1 MDSDTTR
8 CRTPEGR
15 GMPSLAAQPRQRAS
29 RCLPRSSRGRAG
41 GPSPPAPPSAAR
53 LPAIRADH
61 VRQPS
66 RSSMTRGMLHP
77 SAARSTSPQ
86 VGKSSSF
93 TYANPRVIHWGRG
106 SVAHLEPELARLKAD
121 SVALVTTRSVL
132 PAVEALPIKA
142 MATVVIAQHAPMSQI
157 DAAVD
162 ECAGARGIVSFGG
175 GSAID
180 AAKIISVRLADG
192 GSPPPHVAIPTTLSV
207 AELAA
212 GAGYTNE
219 AGDKAGMRDP
229 RLMVESVIYD
239 ADLTLATP
247 MQLWLSTGIRA
258 LDHAVEGFLAPGEHP
273 FNDVMALEAIRRLF
287 ESLPRAKAAPNDADV
302 RTENQLAA
310 WFSFTLPSASAGGL
324 SHTMGK
330 QIGARHGIPHGVT
343 SCLLLPHVM
352 RYLTKRLPDR
362 MGVLSQAMGGS
373 PADLVQNLIASLS
386 LPQHLG
392 AFAVREPELR
402 RAAAEC
408 SGKHSVEDLTHI
420 YISAL

>member
-1 MDSDTTR
+1 M
-8 CRTPEGR
+8 
-15 GMPSLAAQPRQRAS
+15 AQ
-29 RCLPRSSRGRAG
+29 
-41 GPSPPAPPSAAR
+41 
-53 LPAIRADH
+53 
-61 VRQPS
+61 
-66 RSSMTRGMLHP
+66 
-77 SAARSTSPQ
+77 
-86 VGKSSSF
+86 
-93 TYANPRVIHWGRG
+93 
-106 SVAHLEPELARLKAD
+106 LEPELARLKAD
-121 SVALVTTRSVL
+121 RVALITTRSLL
-132 PAVEALPIKA
+132 PAVDVLPIKPIV
-142 MATVVIAQHAPMSQI
+142 TVVIAQHAPMSQI
-157 DAAVD
+157 DAGVE

-239 ADLTLATP
+239 AELTLATP
-247 MQLWLSTGIRA
+247 LQLWLSTGIRA

-273 FNDVMALEAIRRLF
+273 FNDVMALEAIRRLID
-287 ESLPRAKAAPNDADV
+287 SLPRAKAAPNDADV

>member
-41 GPSPPAPPSAAR
+41 DPSTPAPPSGAR

-121 SVALVTTRSVL
+121 SVALVTTRSL
-132 PAVEALPIKA
+132 LTAVEALPIKA

-157 DAAVD
+157 DAGVE
-162 ECAGARGIVSFGG
+162 ECAGASGIVSYGG

-212 GAGYTNE
+212 GAGDTNE
-219 AGDKAGMRDP
+219 AGGKGGMR
-229 RLMVESVIYD
+229 ESPPHVGDGVY
-239 ADLTLATP
+239 
-247 MQLWLSTGIRA
+247 RA
-258 LDHAVEGFLAPGEHP
+258 HP
-273 FNDVMALEAIRRLF
+273 N
-287 ESLPRAKAAPNDADV
+287 PAAPMPA
-302 RTENQLAA
+302 LAA
-310 WFSFTLPSASAGGL
+310 N
-324 SHTMGK
+324 
-330 QIGARHGIPHGVT
+330 RHP
-343 SCLLLPHVM
+343 
-352 RYLTKRLPDR
+352 
-362 MGVLSQAMGGS
+362 
-373 PADLVQNLIASLS
+373 
-386 LPQHLG
+386 
-392 AFAVREPELR
+392 
-402 RAAAEC
+402 
-408 SGKHSVEDLTHI
+408 
-420 YISAL
+420 